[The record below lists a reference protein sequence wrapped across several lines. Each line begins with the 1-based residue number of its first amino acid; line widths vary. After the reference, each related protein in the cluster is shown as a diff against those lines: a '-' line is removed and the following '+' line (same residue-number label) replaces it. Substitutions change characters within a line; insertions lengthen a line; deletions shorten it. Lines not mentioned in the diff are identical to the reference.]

1 MAWVRNDSK
10 GETKPM
16 TPIRKGIL
24 AVTMVGSSLVGGAIG
39 AAMFAGSSANAAS
52 TQTTTPPTAAPSTTA
67 PKGPAGSGVTGGGTF
82 HSNEDPTHEAG
93 ESAAREA
100 QENAGQRPTVP

>member
-1 MAWVRNDSK
+1 
-10 GETKPM
+10 M

-24 AVTMVGSSLVGGAIG
+24 AVAMVGSSLVGGGIG

-52 TQTTTPPTAAPSTTA
+52 TQTTTPPTTAPATTA
-67 PKGPAGSGVTGGGTF
+67 PSGPSGSAVTPGGTF
-82 HSNEDPTHEAG
+82 HSNEDAAHEAT
-93 ESAAREA
+93 ESPAREA